1 VHVGAELILLSTMR
15 FVCRAGGVQEV
26 EVVAFLA
33 EQAPVVWERLVFQVL
48 ILKAFLQLK
57 LESINLFWSISTTV

>member
-1 VHVGAELILLSTMR
+1 MHVGAELILLSTMR

-33 EQAPVVWERLVFQVL
+33 EQAPVVWERLVS
-48 ILKAFLQLK
+48 KY
-57 LESINLFWSISTTV
+57 SS